1 MKLLRAIVAGF
12 AAAVFLILAD
22 YAGAYHLPEPV
33 KPKPAHPAATFD
45 ERMKAERREFWGE
58 VDGHRDCWARIGD
71 TSYVLCRDGYRTTS

>member
-1 MKLLRAIVAGF
+1 VKLLRAVVAGF

-22 YAGAYHLPEPV
+22 HVGAYELPTTA
-33 KPKPAHPAATFD
+33 KPKPAPSAPTFA
-45 ERMKAERREFWGE
+45 ERMKAEGREFWGE